1 MGCIHVRIAYIL
13 TRQLAGNGEEHAQIR
28 SSLRP
33 APGFAPFRYVPIA
46 VLVALS
52 SNPLR

>member
-1 MGCIHVRIAYIL
+1 MVADVSRGWRVS
-13 TRQLAGNGEEHAQIR
+13 QLAGNGADHAQIR
-28 SSLRP
+28 LSLRP